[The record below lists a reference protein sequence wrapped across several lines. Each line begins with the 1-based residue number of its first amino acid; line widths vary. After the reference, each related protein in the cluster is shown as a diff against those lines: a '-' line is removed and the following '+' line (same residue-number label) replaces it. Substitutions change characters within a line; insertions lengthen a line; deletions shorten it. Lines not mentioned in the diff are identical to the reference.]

1 MIRNSDLFDSYVV
14 HDQMVHVELSLR
26 RVWSLMGGNSVL
38 LSQDDIDA
46 ACALQSQIQISSL
59 SLTHMAGVNFLLL
72 LYRKDIGGGNLLFLC
87 HCHCH
92 CAVTYLLSGALLS
105 IIIIVLWHYRL

>member
-1 MIRNSDLFDSYVV
+1 MIRNSDLFDCYVV

-38 LSQDDIDA
+38 LSRDDIDA

-59 SLTHMAGVNFLLL
+59 FLSHKRWLVSTFFFCYTGRTLEEVIYYSFVIVIVLLHIYFQEPYILLL
-72 LYRKDIGGGNLLFLC
+72 
-87 HCHCH
+87 
-92 CAVTYLLSGALLS
+92 
-105 IIIIVLWHYRL
+105 